1 MSLLSLAREGGWRAG
16 RSLNLRP
23 ACQPD
28 ESRRA
33 SSPDGG
39 GAPPASAKRSNSAAE
54 VGLFRIFG
62 NPIGAIE
69 VRCRGGPSSPQDTAR
84 RCSKWVCFCTSECPF
99 SRSREKVAGVLV
111 AL

>member
-1 MSLLSLAREGGWRAG
+1 
-16 RSLNLRP
+16 LRP

-39 GAPPASAKRSNSAAE
+39 GAPPDSAKRSNSAAE

-69 VRCRGGPSSPQDTAR
+69 VRAAEVLRVLTTPLDDAPSGF
-84 RCSKWVCFCTSECPF
+84 VF
-99 SRSREKVAGVLV
+99 
-111 AL
+111 ALP